1 MEDLTPREE
10 IYLQKIDKLIVENGF
25 AKVNN
30 IAKELDISPPSVSE
44 MLQKISDKGY
54 IIYKKHYPVTLTK
67 LGEKKA
73 SELSSSLTNLTK
85 FFVLLGINEEIAS
98 IDACNIEHIINE
110 ETIETL
116 TKFLEFME
124 HSESAKWLENF
135 HKFRK

>member
-67 LGEKKA
+67 LGKKKA
-73 SELSSSLTNLTK
+73 SELSSSLKNLTK
-85 FFVLLGINEEIAS
+85 IFVLLGVSEEIAS
-98 IDACNIEHIINE
+98 IDACKIEHIINK